1 MEGRMLLKKARSTLD
16 LVATGT
22 RSQKEV
28 FKLLDKMRKEDERWR
43 VLCDTRFI
51 AARYYPENDEVKVRV
66 TYETRLD

>member
-28 FKLLDKMRKEDERWR
+28 FKLLDKMRKEDERWKAG
-43 VLCDTRFI
+43 VL
-51 AARYYPENDEVKVRV
+51 
-66 TYETRLD
+66 